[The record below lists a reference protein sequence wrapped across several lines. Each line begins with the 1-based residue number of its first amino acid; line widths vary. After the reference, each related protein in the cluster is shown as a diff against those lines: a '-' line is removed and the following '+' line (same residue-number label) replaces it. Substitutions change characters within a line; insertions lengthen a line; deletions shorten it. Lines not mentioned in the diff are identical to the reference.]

1 MVKPSMKRAQ
11 ITKKAVKKPE
21 VTPTPDV
28 SSKTQPDTRQ
38 TTANSGS
45 MDALKDNLKR
55 IDKGRMVDALKRV
68 KEMKSDSWKDPST
81 VRKLTENIA
90 QDIGIKIDPRR
101 MDAFMNAFGEIA
113 KNAGDKGP
121 NVSVDEIAKK
131 YAGTNVDD
139 KTIKEIKKFV
149 K

>member
-1 MVKPSMKRAQ
+1 MVKSLMKRAQ
-11 ITKKAVKKPE
+11 TTKKSVKKPD
-21 VTPTPDV
+21 VVPADV

-38 TTANSGS
+38 TAANSS
-45 MDALKDNLKR
+45 SIDSLKDNLKR

-68 KEMKSDSWKDPST
+68 KEMKSDSWKDPGT

-101 MDAFMNAFGEIA
+101 MDAFMNAFGDIA

>member
-1 MVKPSMKRAQ
+1 MVKPSMKRTQNA
-11 ITKKAVKKPE
+11 KKPAKK
-21 VTPTPDV
+21 PD
-28 SSKTQPDTRQ
+28 TAAADAPNQAAQDTRQ
-38 TTANSGS
+38 ASSGQGS
-45 MDALKDNLKR
+45 LDTLKDNLKR
-55 IDKGRMVDALKRV
+55 IDKGKMVDALKRV

-101 MDAFMNAFGEIA
+101 MDAFMNAFNEIA
-113 KNAGDKGP
+113 KNSGDKGP

-131 YAGTNVDD
+131 YAGPNVDD
-139 KTIKEIKKFV
+139 KTLKEIKKFV